1 MRVLP
6 FDLNLDL
13 NDGEKHVVDEYRD
26 LEGRVLAR
34 YLRWLVE
41 ESGFSI
47 IDSVDGRARRINYGD
62 IAILAVSTWRL
73 SLLPRA
79 RH

>member
-1 MRVLP
+1 VRVLP
-6 FDLNLDL
+6 FDLN
-13 NDGEKHVVDEYRD
+13 DGEKQVVDEYRD
-26 LEGRVLAR
+26 LEGRVLAC

-47 IDSVDGRARRINYGD
+47 IDSMDGRARRINYGD

-73 SLLPRA
+73 SLLPQA